1 MWKGVGSCSG
11 GHSIDISPAIMS
23 TAYEFICLFG
33 FSSYRVTIL
42 IPNNFL
48 DSEGAYYYGGASN
61 GADNLYA
68 VARITNTSASFIR
81 YSKGSNDYSSGIMYL
96 YYR

>member
-1 MWKGVGSCSG
+1 
-11 GHSIDISPAIMS
+11 MS

-33 FSSYRVTIL
+33 LSSYRVTIL
-42 IPNNFL
+42 ILNTFL

-61 GADNLYA
+61 GSDNLYA
-68 VARITNTSASFIR
+68 VAQITNVSASFIR